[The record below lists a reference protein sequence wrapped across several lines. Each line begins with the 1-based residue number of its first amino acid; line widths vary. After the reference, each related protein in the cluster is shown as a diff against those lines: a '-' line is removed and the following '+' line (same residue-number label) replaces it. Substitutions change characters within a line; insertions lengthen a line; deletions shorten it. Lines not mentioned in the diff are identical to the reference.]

1 MDRLRQLAGARRL
14 TPAADRR
21 TGLVDVD
28 QGIEKNVGRA
38 VGRIDNRQRLLM
50 VTGVPAAAWELGG
63 KVCSRMCNGGHPF
76 ARASMETAEVGE
88 DQL

>member
-1 MDRLRQLAGARRL
+1 MGRLRQSAGARRL
-14 TPAADRR
+14 TLAEDRR

-38 VGRIDNRQRLLM
+38 VGRIDNGQKLLM

-63 KVCSRMCNGGHPF
+63 M
-76 ARASMETAEVGE
+76 
-88 DQL
+88 